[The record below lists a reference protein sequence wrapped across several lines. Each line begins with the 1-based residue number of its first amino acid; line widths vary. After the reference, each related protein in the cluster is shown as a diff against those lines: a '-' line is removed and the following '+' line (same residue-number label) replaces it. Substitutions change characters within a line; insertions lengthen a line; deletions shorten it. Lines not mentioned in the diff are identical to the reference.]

1 MAQTALVYTDGLSPG
16 LLPMLSEGATCILQH
31 RRKIV
36 SGLYYFFSN
45 LATISCHFSKQAEYD
60 VFPFLLH
67 PQGRQYRSCG
77 CFFPF
82 MSTTIFFLLY
92 DMSNVYAIF
101 VIQFTSS
108 PVPAF
113 QTGSYYLLSSLILA
127 PPSLHPHIHA
137 ITPKL
142 YCLMIST
149 VKHRVEAIT
158 QWYRRRNFPSSCL
171 FTNQFLLIDPSHLS
185 SITLR
190 ITARMANFWNRIW
203 YIGYFEI
210 GDTVMLIAL
219 ANNHQGSES
228 ASMNNVA
235 RC

>member
-1 MAQTALVYTDGLSPG
+1 
-16 LLPMLSEGATCILQH
+16 
-31 RRKIV
+31 
-36 SGLYYFFSN
+36 
-45 LATISCHFSKQAEYD
+45 
-60 VFPFLLH
+60 
-67 PQGRQYRSCG
+67 
-77 CFFPF
+77 

-190 ITARMANFWNRIW
+190 ITARMANFWNRICHW
-203 YIGYFEI
+203 
-210 GDTVMLIAL
+210 DTAMLIAL